1 MKTNLLKSK
10 LSYLLIFLAGT
21 AVAISCKKNNNSN
34 TLPEEETTELTKTE
48 LSAIAKAGFSPFNVI
63 KKDGGYL
70 VEGDIFLDAKNIAN
84 QQAIVSDLRNNKT
97 STEQYRTTNIVSVNT
112 SRELKIKVDAG
123 ASQTVFSNAT
133 TEAIKRYNDLKLKL
147 TFRLLG
153 AASTETADIVIN
165 GADLGTAS
173 NGGTILG
180 QSAGFPSG
188 GNPAS
193 PIKLSN
199 VVYNANYNNN
209 NLLATVIAHEIGH
222 AIGFRH
228 TDYMN
233 RAYSCGASFSAAT
246 VKQYKK
252 LYPTRNLENEED
264 LSFII
269 SDMNGTANDSPGA
282 ILIPGTPSNP
292 DPKSWMLACSD
303 GTNRP
308 FTTYDLVAI
317 KGLYPVK

>member
-1 MKTNLLKSK
+1 MKTIFLKSK
-10 LSYLLIFLAGT
+10 VSYALILLAGT
-21 AVAISCKKNNNSN
+21 AIAISCKKNNN
-34 TLPEEETTELTKTE
+34 TTTPPTEETTEITKSE

-70 VEGDIFLDAKNIAN
+70 VEGDIFLDAKNLAA
-84 QQAIVSDLRNNKT
+84 QQAVVSDLINNKP
-97 STEQYRTTNIVSVNT
+97 STEQYRSTNIVSVNT

-123 ASQTVFSNAT
+123 TSQTVFTKAT

-147 TFRLLG
+147 TFRLLA

-165 GADLGTAS
+165 GADLGTTE
-173 NGGTILG
+173 NGNTILG
-180 QSAGFPSG
+180 QSAGFPTN

-193 PIKLSN
+193 PIKLSS
-199 VVYNANYNNN
+199 VVYNANYTNN
-209 NLLATVIAHEIGH
+209 NLLATVIAHEVGH

-233 RAYSCGASFSAAT
+233 RAYSCGSSFSAAT
-246 VKQYKK
+246 VRYYKK
-252 LYPTRNLENEED
+252 LYPTRSLENEED
-264 LSFII
+264 IAFI
-269 SDMNGTANDSPGA
+269 TNDLSPGA
-282 ILIPGTPSNP
+282 ILIPGTPSTP